1 MAQSMSFWGDGGIF
15 NGDIE
20 GCITNNMWN
29 NCEYWD
35 AKLFSMGYVMNTQI
49 YIYIYTRW
57 GLTNN
62 TGDYN
67 NPQ

>member
-49 YIYIYTRW
+49 YIYTHVEV
-57 GLTNN
+57 
-62 TGDYN
+62 
-67 NPQ
+67 